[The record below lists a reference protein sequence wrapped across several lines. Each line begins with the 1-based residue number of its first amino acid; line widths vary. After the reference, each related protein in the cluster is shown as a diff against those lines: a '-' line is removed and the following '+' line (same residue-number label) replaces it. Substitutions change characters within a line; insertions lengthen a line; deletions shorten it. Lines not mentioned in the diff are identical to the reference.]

1 MVISE
6 DLAAFVNQ
14 FLLLLIPFTAYIKI
28 LQACQGDAHT
38 LFLICNCT
46 LVIFNWCRTRFLLKG
61 KYKRRQYLQ
70 NQTLSQSQL
79 LAAAWHFFPPL
90 RSICRWEWLLHYR
103 LSCANKLVRAAELAH
118 GAAITSCSCT
128 LRAVSVG
135 VQGVKAFVVCK
146 AASPWRCSA
155 DISHAG
161 KELFNK
167 SEGVWDTLLWYKSWK
182 MCFLLSSC

>member
-6 DLAAFVNQ
+6 DLVAFVNQ

-38 LFLICNCT
+38 LFLICNHT
-46 LVIFNWCRTRFLLKG
+46 LVIFNWCRMLFLLKG
-61 KYKRRQYLQ
+61 KYKGRQYLQ

-103 LSCANKLVRAAELAH
+103 LSCAKQV
-118 GAAITSCSCT
+118 GSCS
-128 LRAVSVG
+128 RAGARGSDYFVQLHVACCVG
-135 VQGVKAFVVCK
+135 WGSGGEGLCSVQGCQ
-146 AASPWRCSA
+146 SM
-155 DISHAG
+155 
-161 KELFNK
+161 
-167 SEGVWDTLLWYKSWK
+167 TLQCWYFPCW
-182 MCFLLSSC
+182 